1 MAITLA
7 QLKQLTPIYLFGVG
21 DTVQLKSGGPNM
33 MIVDF
38 LGCDANVCYPD
49 PNREYAVLYT
59 FFPVA
64 CLKIV

>member
-7 QLKQLTPIYLFGVG
+7 QLKQLTPTHVFRVG
-21 DTVQLKSGGPNM
+21 DQVQLKSGGPDM
-33 MIVDF
+33 LIVDF
-38 LGCDANVCYPD
+38 LGSDANVCYLD

-64 CLKIV
+64 CLKTI